1 MADPRP
7 SLPRLDTHVSCDEPP
22 SERLIQAVAQTL
34 DIPRGDIMLFDSF
47 ADLGGDQGAAE
58 ALRLACRRKGIEA
71 RADDIMGCHTLAEL
85 QTRITPFPPV
95 SPIEASNPATSEE
108 EQEDESGPSSMTAS
122 VDDIFS
128 PVHRY
133 SVSSYGSM
141 ASSNDSCLATR
152 PAGRD
157 LESVLKSSPQVSNV
171 CLVTPRAGP
180 FDGQLVALVKMA
192 DSDNAKPT
200 SSEIS
205 LPLRSQ
211 HAARKRDITSLRTAV
226 QEWGADSRRP
236 QIWIPLTAMAEHD
249 DGESDKKRPDARA
262 LQTWVQNIN
271 EAAYEDI
278 MKLQIPEPR
287 RPVRSQHREQHRR
300 SWVESRRSIW
310 DSDEA
315 ARFDCDEMECF
326 PLAPMQQLYFQT
338 AMRHLDDPGRIA
350 GPEYRHSQSMLLR
363 IRGGADSADVE
374 AAVEAMVA
382 RHAMLRVRFRPVHD
396 EWVQVVIP
404 QASNSYRFGRHADVD
419 EEELTALIQA
429 AQASLD
435 PKDGPVFAVEHVR
448 NDNEQLLY
456 LVAHRLVVDLISWRI
471 MVHDLDE
478 LLREGTLLSEG
489 SIPFPHWVDYQSYEM
504 SQRLFEPTLPF
515 DVVPADLDYWHLG
528 QDANRHGDMQQVTF
542 TLSSELSEILHR
554 ACSEV
559 LRTDSGDVFLASLL
573 LSFRRV
579 FTDRRP
585 PTAWKREHGREAAH
599 SDFNVM
605 ETVGWFASLCP
616 VGVSLEPETD
626 LIQVIKL
633 VKDTRR
639 AIPRDGVPFFTAEAN
654 GPTSSGAGP
663 VELVLNWVDAL
674 QGIQRQDGILH
685 AVPVPGLTAS
695 TLRSDIGPGVGRAAL
710 FEVSAMTDDS
720 GTRVDFTYSQN
731 TAHQEQIQTW
741 VQGFEHLLLEA
752 IGRLRYH
759 EPELTLGDVPLL
771 RTSYKALARLG
782 ADRFVGA
789 GLPAARDIETIYP
802 VTPAQQE
809 ILMAQ
814 SQRAESFHVHA
825 VYELQTTT
833 EGTAV
838 DATRLCKA
846 WEGIVASKPALR
858 SVFIDS
864 VSREGLFDQV
874 VLKKTS
880 PSMLFLESSKPDEAL
895 ARVPALKT
903 PPMEPR
909 HRLSVCHTSAKT
921 MVRVDINQAICDLT
935 SVHNLMAE
943 LCSVYSGQAT
953 SHNEALHRTY
963 LYHVSSLDTAYSL
976 EVWKTHLSGVKPC
989 LFPRL
994 SPSAADN
1001 TPPHPFALEV
1011 TRSQLTSFCDS
1022 RCIQPA
1028 AVLQLAWA
1036 LVLRAFVGA
1045 DRVTFGFQHA
1055 GRDEELL
1062 RGIGRAVGSFA
1073 GVLPCAVDV
1082 GPDRSVGTCLTD
1094 VDEALANA
1102 RKHQNLTMA
1111 EIQHALRLR
1120 DGNLFNT
1127 CLSFEDGE
1135 LFSHNDD
1142 DDHSLDLSQLT
1153 PSMVTASRKT
1163 DSQLS
1168 LTTAFL
1174 PSGNLHASLSARFLS
1189 DNQQRSVMGS
1199 FERAVK
1205 TILESPPAQLVAQT
1219 DLFTDRDYA
1228 QLVLHDWEAGQRS
1241 QRVEACLH
1249 EVVLQHAL
1257 ARPHAPAVCA
1267 WDGDLTY
1274 AQVATLVARL
1284 RTYLVN
1290 LGVGPGMAVPVV
1302 LEKNR
1307 WAPVMLLAVMQA
1319 GAAFVALD
1327 LQDLTTV
1334 QSTMRHLNPP
1344 IALATEA
1351 AWTQLGGS
1359 VPNLVIVNDAFFATL
1374 PPRNSVSPASREP
1387 SPDHAACAFVT
1398 PRRTSSGASRS
1409 IFFTHAALVSAFAA
1423 QAPALGLGPA
1433 SRVLQLSAFN
1443 VDISLVEVLGALAAG
1458 ACVCVPAPRD
1468 RARDLAGAMARMG
1481 VTWTYMT
1488 NVLARRIAP
1497 DAVPSL
1503 RTLCFRTR
1511 KLGRDTYG
1519 PWLDAGRS
1527 VLLAY
1532 GAPDVCPLGISVAAV
1547 TAHADP
1553 TIIPPP
1559 LAGRFWVLNPD
1570 DPRKLMPVGAV
1581 GELAIDS
1588 PAVTPHR
1595 FSRDSALIAPPR
1607 SPAGSPTSS
1616 SSGRR
1621 YLKTGHRV
1629 RYLDD
1634 GTVQFISSA
1643 RDDVTVDGSSV
1654 DVADVEQRIRRCLG
1668 PGVDVVVD
1676 KIATADSLRV
1686 LAAFL
1691 ELNDA
1696 LFDGSEG
1703 LDNVSPRVRE
1713 RTFIAKKLF
1722 EASLDNHVPGEP
1734 RLLDHCVPAV
1744 FIPLKAFPLSTSLK
1758 VNRRKLLRA
1767 ASGFTLAQL
1776 DAMAQVP
1783 NPGEIQRVVLAQKP
1797 LPLTRPEEVMRSVW
1811 ARVLA
1816 VPVVDIRGSSS
1827 FVSVGGNRFLASE
1840 LVVACRR
1847 VGLKV
1852 SLSDIFSEATLTE
1865 MCASTTSDAPKRELS
1880 KSSDLTPIKGF
1891 SSKFI
1896 KNVIAPKLQCPAQ
1909 HVLDVAEASS
1919 EQVRSL
1925 ELAMYTNRADVV
1937 CLVLR
1942 FSGRVGADKLE
1953 AACRALT
1960 ALHPAL
1966 GAAFVLHE
1974 HRVYQATTSS
1984 FRPEFKKLNCSSA
1997 QLDNAAEDAVKKD
2010 QSIEF
2015 RPHVPVT
2022 GFTYIDAGEEGAL
2035 VIRLSKAQIDDAS
2048 VSLIVQDLT
2057 ALYQDASEVEP
2068 ASSIYEY
2075 ARAAK
2080 TASDAGGIEYWT
2092 AQLDGAQMTH
2102 VVSGTAPRPPTSRVQ
2117 SVRQTIKISSLSG
2130 RGISPDTIIKAAWAT
2145 VLATV
2150 SGRPDVLFG
2159 ETVQGHHVKLPAGT
2173 GLSSL
2178 VGPLINTVPVRVRFL
2193 GRHSTP
2199 LELMR
2204 SLQAQRRASRRFEA
2218 VGVADM
2224 ARRCAAQWA
2233 PWTRFSTVVHHQ
2245 ASAPAD
2251 GSATLNIGSTP
2262 FTYKTVEPEAVDLPD
2277 MLVCSTMETA
2287 ERINIDIKFA
2297 EDRVSSAFAEECMR
2311 LLVAALETL
2320 TYRDT
2325 VAQPMLQSAEEIQ
2338 RSEKRIPFLAQDSIA
2353 VPQVPIDHLL
2363 LPEQRAAI
2371 ESAIAAAWDEALKP
2385 VGSEEH
2391 PLYPATFYSRA
2402 NSLLPAYALAE
2413 KLNQTLPRLDI
2424 GGIDTV
2430 SFTAEDIIQHPTQS
2444 AQLTF
2449 IASLLRDSGAV
2460 TLPLRRKTTGF
2471 KPTPAPITTTVS
2483 SWRPKSSS
2491 GSPAPSLGWRNSI
2504 RLLRS
2509 RDSVRGLSI
2518 KTPSWKRH
2526 RDHGGVSPVSDDTL
2540 VSPITAPPSAVRET
2554 GPEFLDIGSLS
2565 GLFTDRN
2572 SSSSDGI
2579 IKTIIKEERIYRA
2592 ELPAHGG
2599 EVSPV
2604 SSTTRDMP
2612 KQMWSVL

>member
-1 MADPRP
+1 MTDPRP
-7 SLPRLDTHVSCDEPP
+7 SLPRLDTHISGDEPA
-22 SERLIQAVAQTL
+22 SERLILAVAQTL

-47 ADLGGDQGAAE
+47 ADLGGDQEAAE

-71 RADDIMGCHTLAEL
+71 RAEDIMGCHTLAEL
-85 QTRITPFPPV
+85 QTHITPFPPV
-95 SPIEASNPATSEE
+95 SPVGASNPATSEE
-108 EQEDESGPSSMTAS
+108 DESGPSSLAAS

-133 SVSSYGSM
+133 SVSSYGSLT
-141 ASSNDSCLATR
+141 SSNDSCLATR
-152 PAGRD
+152 PAGQD
-157 LESVLKSSPQVSNV
+157 LGSVLKSSPQVSNV

-192 DSDNAKPT
+192 GSDPKPT

-211 HAARKRDITSLRTAV
+211 HAARKRDITSLRIAV

-236 QIWIPLTAMAEHD
+236 QIWIPLAAMAELD
-249 DGESDKKRPDARA
+249 DGGDKKRPDARA

-287 RPVRSQHREQHRR
+287 RQVPSRRREQHRR
-300 SWVESRRSIW
+300 SWIESRRSVW
-310 DSDEA
+310 DDEEA
-315 ARFDCDEMECF
+315 ARFDCDEMECY

-338 AMRHLDDPGRIA
+338 AMRHLEDPNRIA
-350 GPEYRHSQSMLLR
+350 GPDFRHSQSMLLR
-363 IRGGADSADVE
+363 IKGGADTADVE
-374 AAVEAMVA
+374 AAVEAIVA
-382 RHAMLRVRFRPVHD
+382 RHAMLRARFRPVHD

-419 EEELTALIQA
+419 EEELAVLIEA

-448 NDNEQLLY
+448 NENEQLLY

-489 SIPFPHWVDYQSYEM
+489 SIPFPHWVDYQSYEV

-528 QDANRHGDMQQVTF
+528 QDANRHGDTQQVTF
-542 TLSSELSEILHR
+542 ALSSELTAILHR
-554 ACSEV
+554 ACADV
-559 LRTDSGDVFLASLL
+559 LRTDAGDVFLASLL

-579 FTDRRP
+579 FSDRRP
-585 PTAWKREHGREAAH
+585 PTAWKREHGREAAQA
-599 SDFNVM
+599 DFNVM

-616 VGVSLEPETD
+616 VGLSLEADTD
-626 LIQVIKL
+626 LIQAVKL

-639 AIPRDGVPFFTAEAN
+639 AIPRDGVPFFTAEVS

-674 QGIQRQDGILH
+674 QGIQRPDGILQS
-685 AVPVPGLTAS
+685 VPVPGLTAS

-710 FEVSAMTDDS
+710 FEVAAMTDDS
-720 GTRVDFTYSQN
+720 GTRVDFTYSR
-731 TAHQEQIQTW
+731 AARHQDRIQTW
-741 VQGFEHLLLEA
+741 VQSFEHLVLEA

-782 ADRFVGA
+782 ADRLVGS
-789 GLPAARDIETIYP
+789 GLPGARDIETIYP

-814 SQRAESFHVHA
+814 SQRVESFHVHA
-825 VYELQTTT
+825 VYELQAPSS
-833 EGTAV
+833 GAV

-880 PSMLFLESSKPDEAL
+880 PSMLFLESSKPSEAL

-903 PPMEPR
+903 SPLEPR
-909 HRLSVCHTSAKT
+909 HRLSVCHTAAKT
-921 MVRVDINQAICDLT
+921 MVRVDISQAICDLT
-935 SVHNLMAE
+935 SVHNLIAE
-943 LCSVYSGQAT
+943 LCSVYSGQTPA
-953 SHNEALHRTY
+953 HNEALHRTY

-976 EVWKTHLSGVKPC
+976 EVWKTHLAGVKPC

-994 SPSAADN
+994 SPSAAEDV
-1001 TPPHPFALEV
+1001 PPHPFALEV
-1011 TRSQLTSFCDS
+1011 TREQLAAFCTS
-1022 RCIQPA
+1022 RAVQPA

-1036 LVLRAFVGA
+1036 LVLRAFVDA
-1045 DRVTFGFQHA
+1045 DRVAFGFQHA

-1062 RGIGRAVGSFA
+1062 RGIGGAVGSFA

-1082 GPDRSVGTCLTD
+1082 APDRPLAVCLAA
-1094 VDEALANA
+1094 VDEALTNA

-1127 CLSFEDGE
+1127 CLSFADGE
-1135 LFSHNDD
+1135 LFARTDD
-1142 DDHSLDLSQLT
+1142 DLGQLT
-1153 PSMVTASRKT
+1153 PSLVTASRRT

-1168 LTTAFL
+1168 LTTCFL
-1174 PSGNLHASLSARFLS
+1174 PSGQLHASLSARSLS
-1189 DNQQRSVMGS
+1189 DNQLRSVMGS

-1205 TILESPPAQLVAQT
+1205 TVLQCPPAQLVAQT

-1249 EVVLQHAL
+1249 EVILQHAL
-1257 ARPHAPAVCA
+1257 VRPHALAVCA

-1334 QSTMRHLNPP
+1334 QSTMRYLSSP

-1387 SPDHAACAFVT
+1387 TPDHAACAFIT

-1409 IFFTHAALVSAFAA
+1409 IFFTHAALCSAFAA
-1423 QAPALGLGPA
+1423 QAPALGFGPA
-1433 SRVLQLSAFN
+1433 SRVMQLSAFN
-1443 VDISLVEVLGALAAG
+1443 VDISLVEVLGAMAAG
-1458 ACVCVPAPRD
+1458 GCVCVPAPRD

-1488 NVLARRIAP
+1488 GVLARRITPAQ
-1497 DAVPSL
+1497 VPSL
-1503 RTLCFRTR
+1503 GTLCFRTR

-1532 GAPDVCPLGISVAAV
+1532 GAPDVCPLGISVAVV
-1547 TAHADP
+1547 TPDADP

-1595 FSRDSALIAPPR
+1595 FARESPLPVPR
-1607 SPAGSPTSS
+1607 A
-1616 SSGRR
+1616 R

-1634 GTVQFISSA
+1634 GNVQFISSA

-1654 DVADVEQRIRRCLG
+1654 DVAAVEQRIRRCLG

-1691 ELNDA
+1691 ELSDA

-1722 EASLDNHVPGEP
+1722 EASLDTNLPGEA
-1734 RLLDHCVPAV
+1734 RLPEHCVPAV
-1744 FIPLKAFPLSTSLK
+1744 FVPLKAFPLSTSLK
-1758 VNRRKLLRA
+1758 VNRRKLLRSV
-1767 ASGFTLAQL
+1767 SGLTLAQL
-1776 DAMAQVP
+1776 DAMARVP

-1827 FVSVGGNRFLASE
+1827 FVSAGGNRFLASE

-1852 SLSDIFSEATLTE
+1852 SLADIFNEATLTE
-1865 MCASTTSDAPKRELS
+1865 MCRSSTTSDAPKKEPS
-1880 KSSDLTPIKGF
+1880 EAASIKGF

-1896 KNVIAPKLQCPAQ
+1896 KNVIAPKLQCAAQ

-1925 ELAMYTNRADVV
+1925 ELAMHKTRADVV

-1942 FSGRVGADKLE
+1942 FSGRVCADRLE

-1966 GAAFVLHE
+1966 GSAFVLHE
-1974 HRVYQATTSS
+1974 HRVYQATASS
-1984 FRPEFKKLNCSSA
+1984 FRPEFKKLPCSSA
-1997 QLDNAAEDAVKKD
+1997 QLDSAAEDAVKQD
-2010 QSIEF
+2010 QSVEF

-2022 GFTYIDAGEEGAL
+2022 GFTYLDAGEEGAL

-2057 ALYQDASEVEP
+2057 ALYQDANEVEP
-2068 ASSIYEY
+2068 ASSFYEY

-2080 TASDAGGIEYWT
+2080 AASDGGGIEYWT
-2092 AQLDGAQMTH
+2092 AQLDGAQMTE
-2102 VVSGTAPRPPTSRVQ
+2102 VVSRTAPRPPTSRVQ

-2150 SGRPDVLFG
+2150 SGQPDVLFG
-2159 ETVQGHHVKLPAGT
+2159 ETVQGHHVKLPADT
-2173 GLSSL
+2173 ELASL
-2178 VGPLINTVPVRVRFL
+2178 VGPLINAVPVRVRFL
-2193 GRHSTP
+2193 ARHSTP

-2218 VGVADM
+2218 VGVADV
-2224 ARRCAAQWA
+2224 ARRCAVAWA

-2245 ASAPAD
+2245 SAAPLD

-2277 MLVCSTMETA
+2277 MLVCSTMESA
-2287 ERINIDIKFA
+2287 ERVAVDIKFA
-2297 EDRVSSAFAEECMR
+2297 EDRVSAAFADECMR

-2325 VAQPMLQSAEEIQ
+2325 VAQPMLQSADEIQ
-2338 RSEKRIPFLAQDSIA
+2338 RSEKRIPFPAQDSAA
-2353 VPQVPIDHLL
+2353 VPEVPVDHLL
-2363 LPEQRAAI
+2363 LPEQRAGI
-2371 ESAIAAAWDEALKP
+2371 ESTITAAWNETLKP
-2385 VGSEEH
+2385 VSEEQQLH
-2391 PLYPATFYSRA
+2391 PAAFYSRA
-2402 NSLLPAYALAE
+2402 NSLLPAHALAE

-2424 GGIDTV
+2424 GGIDAV
-2430 SFTAEDIIQHPTQS
+2430 SFSAEDIIQHPTQP
-2444 AQLTF
+2444 AQLAL
-2449 IASLLRDSGAV
+2449 IARLLREGGAL

-2471 KPTPAPITTTVS
+2471 RSDKPTPAPITTTT

-2491 GSPAPSLGWRNSI
+2491 GSPGPALGWRNSI

-2526 RDHGGVSPVSDDTL
+2526 KDHGGVSPLSDDTV
-2540 VSPITAPPSAVRET
+2540 VSPVTAPASAVRESA
-2554 GPEFLDIGSLS
+2554 PELIDIGSLS
-2565 GLFTDRN
+2565 GLFAGRN
-2572 SSSSDGI
+2572 SGGSDGI
-2579 IKTIIKEERIYRA
+2579 VETIVEEERAACRV
-2592 ELPAHGG
+2592 ELPAGG

-2604 SSTTRDMP
+2604 SSTSRDMQ
-2612 KQMWSVL
+2612 KQTWAVL